1 MVVGIQREKTKGH
14 ESMTGYQHTEF
25 QPGELASLKFDAN
38 GLIPAVVQ
46 EAGTLAVLMV
56 AWMNRE
62 SLELTLKTG
71 YTVFWSRSRQ
81 KLWKKGETSGC
92 LQRVR
97 EVRADCDAD
106 TLLVLVDQTG
116 PACHTGSTSCFF
128 QPLPLTSPEE

>member
-1 MVVGIQREKTKGH
+1 MNGH
-14 ESMTGYQHTEF
+14 QHTGF
-25 QPGELASLKFDAN
+25 QPGELPPLKFDAN

-46 EAGTLAVLMV
+46 EAGTLVVLMV

-62 SLELTLKTG
+62 SLALTLKTG

-92 LQRVR
+92 LQRVL

-106 TLLVLVDQTG
+106 TLLVLVGQTG
-116 PACHTGSTSCFF
+116 PACHTGSMSCFF
-128 QPLPLTSPEE
+128 QPLPVTKAE

>member
-1 MVVGIQREKTKGH
+1 MSGRQFA
-14 ESMTGYQHTEF
+14 EF
-25 QPGELASLKFDAN
+25 QPGELPPLTFDAN

-46 EAGTLAVLMV
+46 EVTTHEVLMV

-62 SLELTLKTG
+62 SLELTLRTG
-71 YTVFWSRSRQ
+71 YTVFWSRSRR

-106 TLLVLVDQTG
+106 TLLVLVEQTG
-116 PACHTGSTSCFF
+116 PACHTGSASCFF
-128 QPLPLTSPEE
+128 QQLPLLKARE

>member
-1 MVVGIQREKTKGH
+1 
-14 ESMTGYQHTEF
+14 MTGEHPSEF
-25 QPGELASLKFDAN
+25 QPGALPALKFDAN
-38 GLIPAVVQ
+38 GLITAVVQ
-46 EAGTLAVLMV
+46 DATTSEVLMV

-62 SLELTLKTG
+62 SLALTLKTG

-116 PACHTGSTSCFF
+116 PACHTGSRSCFF
-128 QPLPLTSPEE
+128 QQLPSARPAD

>member
-1 MVVGIQREKTKGH
+1 
-14 ESMTGYQHTEF
+14 MTGHHHTDF
-25 QPGELASLKFDAN
+25 QSGTLPPLKFDAQ

-46 EAGTLAVLMV
+46 EATTREVLMV

-62 SLELTLKTG
+62 SLELTLKSG
-71 YTVFWSRSRQ
+71 YTVFWSRSRR

-116 PACHTGSTSCFF
+116 PACHTGSRSCFF
-128 QPLPLTSPEE
+128 QPLPLARPEP

>member
-1 MVVGIQREKTKGH
+1 V
-14 ESMTGYQHTEF
+14 TGDQQSGF
-25 QPGELASLKFDAN
+25 QPGELPPLKFDAN

-46 EAGTLAVLMV
+46 EATTHEVLMV

-62 SLELTLKTG
+62 SLELTLKGG

-116 PACHTGSTSCFF
+116 PACHTGSVSCFF
-128 QPLPLTSPEE
+128 QPLPVTKIRTDSF

>member
-1 MVVGIQREKTKGH
+1 
-14 ESMTGYQHTEF
+14 MTAHDPAGF
-25 QPGELASLKFDAN
+25 QPGALPALKFDAQ
-38 GLIPAVVQ
+38 GLITAVVQ
-46 EAGTLAVLMV
+46 DAESREVLMV

-116 PACHTGSTSCFF
+116 PACHTGERSCFF
-128 QPLPLTSPEE
+128 QKLPRVEQK

>member
-1 MVVGIQREKTKGH
+1 MQVTDAQGA
-14 ESMTGYQHTEF
+14 
-25 QPGELASLKFDAN
+25 PLALPELTFDAH

-46 EAGTLAVLMV
+46 EATTKEVLMV

-62 SLELTLKTG
+62 SLALTLSTG
-71 YTVFWSRSRQ
+71 NTVFWSRSRR

-116 PACHTGSTSCFF
+116 PACHTGSASCFF
-128 QPLPLTSPEE
+128 QALPLTEPATGR

>member
-1 MVVGIQREKTKGH
+1 
-14 ESMTGYQHTEF
+14 MTGRQHTEF
-25 QPGELASLKFDAN
+25 QPGGLPSLKFDAN

-46 EAGTLAVLMV
+46 EATTHEVLMV

-62 SLELTLKTG
+62 SLELTLKNG

-116 PACHTGSTSCFF
+116 PACHTGSVSCFF
-128 QPLPLTSPEE
+128 QPLPVTRPPA

>member
-1 MVVGIQREKTKGH
+1 
-14 ESMTGYQHTEF
+14 MTGHQHTEF
-25 QPGELASLKFDAN
+25 QTGALPPLKFDAN

-46 EAGTLAVLMV
+46 EATTREVLMV

-62 SLELTLKTG
+62 SLELTLTTG
-71 YTVFWSRSRQ
+71 FTVFWSRSRQ

-116 PACHTGSTSCFF
+116 PACHTGSASCFF
-128 QPLPLTSPEE
+128 QPLPLT

>member
-1 MVVGIQREKTKGH
+1 
-14 ESMTGYQHTEF
+14 MTGHQDTGF
-25 QPGELASLKFDAN
+25 QPGELPPLKFDAN

-46 EAGTLAVLMV
+46 EATTREVLMV
-56 AWMNRE
+56 AWMNSE
-62 SLELTLKTG
+62 SLGLTLETG
-71 YTVFWSRSRQ
+71 FTVFWSRSRQ

-116 PACHTGSTSCFF
+116 PACHTGSASCFF
-128 QPLPLTSPEE
+128 QPLPLSGVAG

>member
-1 MVVGIQREKTKGH
+1 MSSTN
-14 ESMTGYQHTEF
+14 HTEF
-25 QPGELASLKFDAN
+25 QQGKLPELTFDAN

-46 EAGTLAVLMV
+46 EATTHAVLMV

-62 SLELTLKTG
+62 SLALTLKSG
-71 YTVFWSRSRQ
+71 YTVFWSRSRR

-116 PACHTGSTSCFF
+116 PACHTGSVS
-128 QPLPLTSPEE
+128 

>member
-1 MVVGIQREKTKGH
+1 MAEAHAPGFRQ
-14 ESMTGYQHTEF
+14 
-25 QPGELASLKFDAN
+25 GELPALKFDAQ
-38 GLIPAVVQ
+38 GLITAVVQ
-46 EAGTLAVLMV
+46 DATSLEVLMV

-62 SLELTLKTG
+62 SLGLTLATG

-116 PACHTGSTSCFF
+116 PACHTGSRSCFF
-128 QPLPLTSPEE
+128 QQLPSAAPAD

>member
-1 MVVGIQREKTKGH
+1 
-14 ESMTGYQHTEF
+14 MTEHQGSEF
-25 QPGELASLKFDAN
+25 HPGALPELKFDAN
-38 GLIPAVVQ
+38 GLITAVVQ
-46 EAGTLAVLMV
+46 EATTHEVLMV

-71 YTVFWSRSRQ
+71 YTVFWSRSRR

-97 EVRADCDAD
+97 TVRADCDAD

-116 PACHTGSTSCFF
+116 PACHTGSQSCFF
-128 QPLPLTSPEE
+128 QELPAAAPGS

>member
-1 MVVGIQREKTKGH
+1 MADQPP
-14 ESMTGYQHTEF
+14 TET
-25 QPGELASLKFDAN
+25 PARALASLKFDAH

-46 EAGTLAVLMV
+46 EATTREVLMV

-62 SLELTLKTG
+62 SLELTLKGG

-81 KLWKKGETSGC
+81 QLWKKGETSGC

-116 PACHTGSTSCFF
+116 PACHTGSQSCFF
-128 QPLPLTSPEE
+128 QPLPAKTPDH